1 MHKLQNYS
9 IHLFAPQASVNLPHS
24 HDTDLQCG
32 NDSAMKRNLVDLK
45 ENLLQNFLSY
55 FGWIILE
62 LLCMFRGCSIFPYV
76 INASQVICQVFYAFN
91 TAFNIFAANI
101 FLYFSYVA
109 FLTDYDN
116 PEAHLIILNFIT
128 VLIFGKEYKLFS
140 IKSLIKLYLK

>member
-32 NDSAMKRNLVDLK
+32 NDSAMQRNLVNLK

-55 FGWIILE
+55 LGWIILE

-76 INASQVICQVFYAFN
+76 INASQVICQVFMPLTLLLTSLLLTFSFILVMWLSLRIMI
-91 TAFNIFAANI
+91 TLKPILSSSTSS
-101 FLYFSYVA
+101 LY
-109 FLTDYDN
+109 
-116 PEAHLIILNFIT
+116 
-128 VLIFGKEYKLFS
+128 
-140 IKSLIKLYLK
+140 